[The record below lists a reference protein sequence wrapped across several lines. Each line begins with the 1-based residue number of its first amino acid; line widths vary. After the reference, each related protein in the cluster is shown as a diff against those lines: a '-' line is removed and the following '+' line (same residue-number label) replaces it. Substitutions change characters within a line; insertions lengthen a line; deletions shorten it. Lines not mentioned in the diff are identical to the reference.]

1 MIAENTK
8 APDFTLPDSE
18 GNKVSLSA
26 FTGKKVLLVFYPADD
41 SPVCTT
47 QLCSYRDNYTE
58 FTRRG
63 ITILG
68 ISTASIDSHTQFG
81 EKNSLPFTLLSDHE
95 KRVSQLYDAIA
106 FLGISQRAYVLID
119 ETGTVRLSFN
129 DFLPLFYQSTRDLL
143 AKIDAMKPE

>member
-68 ISTASIDSHTQFG
+68 ISTDS
-81 EKNSLPFTLLSDHE
+81 SLQRPVFSHSSLRWSEVMLS
-95 KRVSQLYDAIA
+95 S
-106 FLGISQRAYVLID
+106 
-119 ETGTVRLSFN
+119 
-129 DFLPLFYQSTRDLL
+129 
-143 AKIDAMKPE
+143 